1 MRYKKIVSGLLACA
15 MVVTSA
21 FAGNVV
27 SAKAADEPVPVEVYN
42 FENGLGEGVAPV
54 VNGQDGSVP
63 PAYEGETVFEDGRPA
78 KEGAEAGKAVKLG
91 DYGLLLPEDNIGS
104 NYTVSMWVKLQGDM
118 GRFMPIMFLGSA
130 SKWIG
135 IAGAYNPNS
144 VNCILWGQDAGIAS
158 ADEPNF
164 SLEKDAWVMLTVTQ
178 EGGNLNIYKNG
189 EHLKALSNIQEV
201 LSGEGQK
208 VHVGVNPWE
217 ADGRFPGLVDDI
229 SIYNTA
235 LSAAQVHQ
243 LYDGRTAEEVFKE
256 EGFTVPQSL
265 SVFLNGTT
273 KLSPGLSDIVK
284 DAAEITYQSANSA
297 VATVGADGTVT
308 GVGVGTTTI
317 TTTVKVGNTTAEPQT
332 TTVEVKSSEGVD
344 TKVAVEYSLAGASN
358 GKLVDISGHGNDA
371 VFHGTEG
378 TDYEFV
384 QENGNNVLQLKSDA
398 AYLDLPKT
406 IMDSLDDKEAFTIE
420 TTFAKSSACGNN
432 AWLFCFGSD
441 RKSSGTNY
449 LFLSPNFEG
458 SALRAGIK
466 NTNTE
471 KLFATAI
478 RPVVNN
484 FYTVN
489 MVFDHGTIK
498 LYWNGVLIQGTN
510 GDKLESGYSIMDDV
524 VTPGNTNDAS
534 LLGYIGNSCWSADK
548 RFQGKI
554 ASFKIYN
561 KAMSDA
567 EVQLSRPEYQEA
579 LQESVNQGLKMDD
592 IMGSNNASADE
603 IRYNMPLPSTFNE
616 MNVTWASEP
625 NIISETGVVKNGA
638 QDQKVVL
645 TATVTS
651 GALKATKSFEV
662 TVKALDRGD
671 LDAVLAEAKELY
683 QDTHAT
689 QQSREN
695 LQKAIAL
702 AEAVEGQSQVEQA
715 ISALRKAINRLEF
728 SESYKDPFSVID
740 ESALTA
746 TRTVTLNKGV
756 RIFTVPD
763 AIKDSVTV
771 SYKSSNDSIASVS
784 NGVVTGK
791 KLGNVKITT
800 TVKAAYDGFEMEY
813 QTIVKVDLDMK
824 GAKAKAKATTLAK
837 GKNTTIAVS
846 VSSAIKSAKY
856 TTSYKATGAVS
867 VNKSGKVTAKK
878 AGTGKVYVTIKSSG
892 KSITRTVTIKV
903 GEITGSSSVKVKKS
917 INLKVK
923 GISGKVKWSLDS
935 KGKKLATISSSG
947 KLKAKKKAGKV
958 TVTAKVGSVTM
969 KKTIVIKK

>member
-27 SAKAADEPVPVEVYN
+27 SAKAADESELVEVYD
-42 FENGLGEGVAPV
+42 FENGLGEGVAKV
-54 VNGQDGSVP
+54 VNGTDGSAP
-63 PAYEGETVFEDGRPA
+63 PAYEGEAVFEDGRPA
-78 KEGAEAGKAVKLG
+78 KEGAEAGKSVKIG
-91 DYGLLLPEDNIGS
+91 DYGLILPNDNIGS
-104 NYTVSMWVKLQGDM
+104 SYTVSMWVKLQGDM

-144 VNCILWGQDAGIAS
+144 VNCILWGQEAGIAS

-164 SLEKDAWVMLTVTQ
+164 SLVKDTWEMLTMTQ
-178 EGGNLNIYKNG
+178 DGGNVNIYKNG
-189 EHLKALSNIQEV
+189 EHLKSLTGIKEV

-208 VHVGVNPWE
+208 IHIGVNPW

-229 SIYNTA
+229 SIYKTA
-235 LSAAQVHQ
+235 LSAAQVRQ
-243 LYDGRTAEEVFKE
+243 LYDGRTAEDVFKE
-256 EGFTVPQSL
+256 EGFAVPQSL
-265 SVFLNGTT
+265 SIFLNGTT
-273 KLSPGLSDIVK
+273 KLRVELSDIVEG
-284 DAAEITYQSANSA
+284 AAEITYQSADPA
-297 VATVGADGTVT
+297 VATVSADGTVT
-308 GVGVGTTTI
+308 GVGVGRTTI

-344 TKVAVEYSLAGASN
+344 TAMAVEYSLAGASG

-384 QENGNNVLQLKSDA
+384 QENGNNVLRLKSDA

-449 LFLSPNFEG
+449 MFLSPNFEG
-458 SALRAGIK
+458 STLRAGIK
-466 NTNTE
+466 NSNTE
-471 KLFATAI
+471 KLFNTSI
-478 RPVVNN
+478 RPVIDNY
-484 FYTVN
+484 YTVN

-510 GDKLESGYSIMDDV
+510 GDKLESGFSIMNDV
-524 VTPGNTNDAS
+524 VNPGNTNDSS

-567 EVQLSRPEYQEA
+567 EVQLSRPEYQQA
-579 LQESVNQGLKMDD
+579 LQDAVDQGLKLDD
-592 IMGSNNASADE
+592 IIGSGNASANE
-603 IRYNMPLPSTFNE
+603 IRYNMPLPATFNE
-616 MNVTWASEP
+616 MNVAWTSEP
-625 NIISETGVVKNGA
+625 NVISETGVVKNGA
-638 QDQKVVL
+638 QDQEVVL

-651 GALKATKSFEV
+651 GALKATKAFKV

-689 QQSREN
+689 EQSREN

-715 ISALRKAINRLEF
+715 ISALRKAISRLEF
-728 SESYKDPFSVID
+728 SESYKDPFSAIN
-740 ESALTA
+740 EAALTA
-746 TRTVTLNKGV
+746 TRTVTLNKSV

-771 SYKSSNDSIASVS
+771 TYKSSNSSIASVS

-824 GAKAKAKATTLAK
+824 GATAKAKASALAK
-837 GKNTTIAVS
+837 GKSTTIAVS

-947 KLKAKKKAGKV
+947 KLKAKAKAGKV
-958 TVTAKVGSVTM
+958 TVTAKVGSVSM
-969 KKTIVIKK
+969 KKTITIKK